1 MEGTTIAA
9 PSNQGTDM
17 AEQMKRLAKLRMQR
31 QVFKDPTVASELVK
45 TQATATYN
53 AEASLVQSAVSPRG
67 SV

>member
-1 MEGTTIAA
+1 
-9 PSNQGTDM
+9 M